1 MIKPFVLGYIAK
13 RIKTE
18 SQRDI
23 YTHMFIVA
31 LYTIGKRWRQT
42 KCLLINKIYKLH
54 FL

>member
-31 LYTIGKRWRQT
+31 LYTIGKR
-42 KCLLINKIYKLH
+42 
-54 FL
+54 